1 MKTIARGVVKAPMI
15 SIESQY
21 SLDLVTTDFLKVDQ
35 GIGNILVITDHFT
48 IAIGCINVQLTR
60 ARCGHIIIRLD
71 NHAFCI

>member
-1 MKTIARGVVKAPMI
+1 MKAPMI

-21 SLDLVTTDFLKVDQ
+21 PLDLVTTDFLKVDQ
-35 GIGNILVITDHFT
+35 CKGGIGNILVITDHFT
-48 IAIGCINVQLTR
+48 IANGCINVQLTR